1 MKQLCAWL
9 WRRPLEARPMLV
21 ALTGLVTLL
30 ALLAPAPAGAAPAAQ
45 ESELQAVFVINFLR
59 MTDWPAG
66 TWSGPGTPLVL
77 CVDATREP
85 LLAALR
91 HTGIDLVKGRPL
103 QLRPLRRHDS
113 TRECQALF
121 LDAAEPQRAGPGQ
134 LSIGDAPGFAAAGGV
149 IGLVRLDNRLRF
161 EVNQEAAQRA
171 QLRLGSELLK
181 LALPPD
187 SARRP

>member
-1 MKQLCAWL
+1 MRRLSTWL
-9 WRRPLEARPMLV
+9 RCRLAV
-21 ALTGLVTLL
+21 ALAL
-30 ALLAPAPAGAAPAAQ
+30 APALAPAPLQAAPAAQ

-59 MTDWPAG
+59 LTEWPAG
-66 TWSGPGTPLVL
+66 TWTQAGAPLVL
-77 CVDATREP
+77 CVDAAREP

-91 HTGIDLVKGRPL
+91 HTGVDMVRGRPL
-103 QLRPLRRHDS
+103 QLRPLRRHEG

-121 LDAAEPQRAGPGQ
+121 LDTFEPQRVGAGQ
-134 LSIGDAPGFAAAGGV
+134 LSIGDAPGFAVAGGV

-187 SARRP
+187 STRRP

>member
-1 MKQLCAWL
+1 M
-9 WRRPLEARPMLV
+9 RRLSTWSSRCRRAG
-21 ALTGLVTLL
+21 ALALA
-30 ALLAPAPAGAAPAAQ
+30 ALLAPAQVPAQPTAAAQ

-59 MTDWPAG
+59 LTEWPAG
-66 TWSGPGTPLVL
+66 TWSQAGAPLVL
-77 CVDATREP
+77 CVDTAREP

-91 HTGIDLVKGRPL
+91 HTGVDMVRGRPL
-103 QLRPLRRHDS
+103 QLRPLRRHEA

-121 LDAAEPQRAGPGQ
+121 LDAFEPQRVGAGQ
-134 LSIGDAPGFAAAGGV
+134 LSIGDAPGFAGAGGV

-187 SARRP
+187 ASRRP